1 MRKVGCTALVMAFAL
16 LAAPSAM
23 AQGTGAGQ
31 DTIEL
36 RRETMAAM
44 WQRLD
49 RLSALITESRA
60 DMGDEGGQV
69 IVQPGQ
75 MSPTEVYALVH
86 GTEPATDARD
96 ISDLL
101 GHVRTLW
108 PSNTNRGWHGV
119 TRAEPVI
126 WVLPSVFQRYF
137 DDTVSAADGLVE
149 ALSSDD
155 GPAAQRSVCELS
167 QTCGRCHS
175 IFRRVTHGDLKVEGN
190 GWTGNYASCKAF
202 RFSSP

>member
-1 MRKVGCTALVMAFAL
+1 MRYLCLFALALV
-16 LAAPSAM
+16 LAATVPETAT
-23 AQGTGAGQ
+23 AQTAASGSE
-31 DTIEL
+31 TIDL
-36 RRETMAAM
+36 RRESMAAM

-60 DMGDEGGQV
+60 DVSATGEQI
-69 IVQPGQ
+69 IVQPEQ

-86 GTEPATDARD
+86 GTEPSTDARD

-101 GHVRTLW
+101 DHVRTLW
-108 PSNTNRGWHGV
+108 PSNTNRGWHGA

-126 WVLPSVFQRYF
+126 WVLPGVFQRYF
-137 DDTVSAADGLVE
+137 DDTINASVSLVE

-167 QTCGRCHS
+167 RTCGRCHS

-190 GWTGNYASCKAF
+190 GWTGNYAACRALGN
-202 RFSSP
+202 

>member
-1 MRKVGCTALVMAFAL
+1 MRYLCLFALALV
-16 LAAPSAM
+16 LAATVPETAT
-23 AQGTGAGQ
+23 AQTAASGSE
-31 DTIEL
+31 TIDL
-36 RRETMAAM
+36 RRESMAAM

-60 DMGDEGGQV
+60 DVSATGEQI
-69 IVQPGQ
+69 IVQPEQ

-86 GTEPATDARD
+86 GTEPSTDARD

-101 GHVRTLW
+101 DHVRTLW
-108 PSNTNRGWHGV
+108 PSNTNRGWHGT

-126 WVLPSVFQRYF
+126 WVLPGVFQRYF
-137 DDTVSAADGLVE
+137 DDTINASVSLVE

-167 QTCGRCHS
+167 RTCGRCHS

-190 GWTGNYASCKAF
+190 GWTGNYAACRGL
-202 RFSSP
+202 RF